1 MARRP
6 HPSDATEEGFLNR
19 WSRRKLDAGENVPES
34 KQVLPADEV
43 PAAGGGEPPAAG
55 PEEAAEVP
63 QKTDA
68 DMPPL
73 ESIDNESNVS
83 DFFSPGVSEALR
95 KAALRKLFHLPK
107 YNIVDGLNDYDDD
120 FRSFAALGDI
130 VTADMR
136 HREELE
142 AEQAR
147 EAAAETRAEEGA
159 AESKAGEGATAGDT
173 EHGQGTEAVPSEE
186 VDRDQHDEE
195 KDTEDL
201 VAAPTDEEG
210 DEET

>member
-6 HPSDATEEGFLNR
+6 HPPDATEEGFLSR
-19 WSRRKLDAGENVPES
+19 WSRRKLDADENES
-34 KQVLPADEV
+34 GSEPAPPVDEA
-43 PAAGGGEPPAAG
+43 PAAGVGEPAAAG

-68 DMPPL
+68 DMPPV
-73 ESIDNESNVS
+73 ESINDESSVS
-83 DFFSPGVSEALR
+83 DFFSPGVSETLR

-120 FRSFAALGDI
+120 FRSFAALGDV

-136 HREELE
+136 HRAEWE

-147 EAAAETRAEEGA
+147 ETAEAGVEEGT
-159 AESKAGEGATAGDT
+159 AESTAGEGAAAG
-173 EHGQGTEAVPSEE
+173 GTEQGPGVETANGEGGDS
-186 VDRDQHDEE
+186 DQHDEE
-195 KDTEDL
+195 KDTTGL
-201 VAAPTDEEG
+201 AAAPADEKG
-210 DEET
+210 DQET